1 MDYRERQYWDARRD
15 EENARREAERERF
28 RPLNDD
34 EMVLVR
40 EAYQQRDAQK
50 REREAQGCYCE
61 HGPHNED
68 LPDWQT
74 LYILREPR
82 RDCPLHSHMVP
93 EFEERQEQAEQRQ
106 KQAEQA
112 AQDQARRAEET
123 RARAN
128 ALHATKQAV
137 KGFFLWIAAGIV
149 GFFAAFFLTIVLMVV
164 FQIVFLSPY
173 TDPPEVFFLIG
184 LIVGAVLW
192 GLCAWIAKAFL
203 EIFFG

>member
-34 EMVLVR
+34 EMEVVR
-40 EAYQQRDAQK
+40 EVYRLREAEK

-82 RDCPLHSHMVP
+82 RDCPLHSHQVS
-93 EFEERQEQAEQRQ
+93 EFEERQKQAEQRQ

-112 AQDQARRAEET
+112 AQERARRDEEA

-128 ALHATKQAV
+128 ARHATKQTV

-149 GFFAAFFLTIVLMVV
+149 GIVPATILTVVLMVV

-173 TDPPEVFFLIG
+173 NEPPDVFFLIG

-192 GLCAWIAKAFL
+192 VLCAWIAKSFL
-203 EIFFG
+203 EIFFE